1 MKINSTH
8 TFKMCSIYIENN
20 ADIFIVYQFTIK
32 KKNIP
37 NKKSILY
44 VTNPQKNDINNV

>member
-1 MKINSTH
+1 MKINSRH

-32 KKNIP
+32 KTFPI
-37 NKKSILY
+37 KKVFCMSQIHKKM
-44 VTNPQKNDINNV
+44 T